1 VLPGRSATRLSPLYW
16 IYWVVSVALNRS
28 ARTSSFMF
36 SGLLIILLPLIVG
49 YLIPLHQSA
58 LRLINRLLSWI
69 VYVIL
74 FFMGISLAFL
84 DNLASNLLSILHYSA
99 VSVVVI
105 LLCNI
110 AALLWL
116 ERKIPWKNHHH
127 QEKLP
132 SRIAMALE
140 SLKLC
145 GVVVLGFLLGLTGWS
160 FLQHATEASEY
171 TLIFLL
177 FLIGIQLRNNGM
189 TLKQIVLN
197 RRGMMVAGGCRQ
209 FNGGGVIN
217 AFILD
222 LPLKTGLAMASGFGW
237 YSLSGILLTESFGP
251 VIGSA
256 AFFNDLA
263 RELLAIM
270 LIPGLVRRS
279 RSTALGLCG
288 ATSMDFTLPVL
299 QRSGGLEMVPAAIVH
314 GFILSLLV
322 PVLMAFFSA

>member
-1 VLPGRSATRLSPLYW
+1 
-16 IYWVVSVALNRS
+16 
-28 ARTSSFMF
+28 MF
-36 SGLLIILLPLIVG
+36 SGLLIILLPLVIG
-49 YLIPLHQSA
+49 YLIPLHRPSA
-58 LRLINRLLSWI
+58 LKLIARLLSWI

-84 DNLASNLLSILHYSA
+84 DNLASNLLAILHYAA
-99 VSVVVI
+99 VSVVII

-110 AALLWL
+110 AALMWL
-116 ERKIPWKNHHH
+116 EQKMPWQNHHR

-132 SRIAMALE
+132 SRLAMALE
-140 SLKLC
+140 SLQLC
-145 GVVVLGFLLGLTGWS
+145 GVVFIGFMIGLSGIS

-189 TLKQIVLN
+189 TLRQIVLN
-197 RRGMMVAGGCRQ
+197 RRGMIVSVVVMVSSLLGGI
-209 FNGGGVIN
+209 IN

-237 YSLSGILLTESFGP
+237 YSLSGILLTESYGP

-299 QRSGGLEMVPAAIVH
+299 QRSGGVEIVPAAIVH

-322 PVLMAFFSA
+322 PILMAFFSA

>member
-1 VLPGRSATRLSPLYW
+1 
-16 IYWVVSVALNRS
+16 
-28 ARTSSFMF
+28 MF
-36 SGLLIILLPLIVG
+36 SGLLIILLPLVIG
-49 YLIPLHQSA
+49 YLIPLHQPSA
-58 LRLINRLLSWI
+58 LKLITRLLSWI

-84 DNLASNLLSILHYSA
+84 DNLSSNLLSILHYAA
-99 VSVVVI
+99 VSAVVI

-116 ERKIPWKNHHH
+116 EQKMPWSHPHR

-132 SRIAMALE
+132 SRVAMAME
-140 SLKLC
+140 SLQLC
-145 GVVVLGFLLGLTGWS
+145 GVVCIGFLIGLSGWS
-160 FLQHATEASEY
+160 FLQHAIEASEY

-177 FLIGIQLRNNGM
+177 LLIGIQLRNNGM
-189 TLKQIVLN
+189 TLRQIVLN
-197 RRGMMVAGGCRQ
+197 RRGMIVAVVVMASSMIGGI
-209 FNGGGVIN
+209 IN

-237 YSLSGILLTESFGP
+237 YSLSGILLTESYGP

-299 QRSGGLEMVPAAIVH
+299 QRSAGIDIVPAAIVH
-314 GFILSLLV
+314 GFVLSLLV
-322 PVLMAFFSA
+322 PVLIALFSA

>member
-1 VLPGRSATRLSPLYW
+1 
-16 IYWVVSVALNRS
+16 
-28 ARTSSFMF
+28 MF
-36 SGLLIILLPLIVG
+36 SGLLIILIPLIVG
-49 YLIPLHQSA
+49 YLIPLRQLSA
-58 LRLINRLLSWI
+58 LKLINRLLSWI

-84 DNLASNLLSILHYSA
+84 DNLAANLLSILHYSIITMA
-99 VSVVVI
+99 VI

-110 AALLWL
+110 AALFWL
-116 ERKIPWKNHHH
+116 ERVIPWKNHHH

-145 GVVVLGFLLGLTGWS
+145 GVVVLGFLLGLTGLD

-197 RRGMMVAGGCRQ
+197 RRGMMVAVIVVGSSLV
-209 FNGGGVIN
+209 GGVIN

-222 LPLKTGLAMASGFGW
+222 LPLNTALAMASGFGW

-256 AFFNDLA
+256 AFFNDLG
-263 RELLAIM
+263 RELIAIM

-322 PVLMAFFSA
+322 PIMMAFFSA

>member
-1 VLPGRSATRLSPLYW
+1 
-16 IYWVVSVALNRS
+16 
-28 ARTSSFMF
+28 MF
-36 SGLLIILLPLIVG
+36 SGLLIILLPLVAG
-49 YLIPLHQSA
+49 YLIPLRHPSA
-58 LRLINRLLSWI
+58 LKLIARLLSWI

-84 DNLASNLLSILHYSA
+84 DNLSSNLLSILHYA
-99 VSVVVI
+99 VVSVIVI

-110 AALLWL
+110 GALMWL
-116 ERKIPWKNHHH
+116 EQKMPWRHQHR

-132 SRIAMALE
+132 SRVAMAME
-140 SLKLC
+140 SLQLC
-145 GVVVLGFLLGLTGWS
+145 GVVLIGFLIGLSGLS

-197 RRGMMVAGGCRQ
+197 RRGMIVAVVVVASSMVA
-209 FNGGGVIN
+209 GVIN

-256 AFFNDLA
+256 AFFNDLG
-263 RELLAIM
+263 RELIAIM
-270 LIPGLVRRS
+270 LIPGLVRQS

-299 QRSGGLEMVPAAIVH
+299 QRSGGLELVPAAIVH

-322 PVLMAFFSA
+322 PILMAVFSA

>member
-1 VLPGRSATRLSPLYW
+1 
-16 IYWVVSVALNRS
+16 
-28 ARTSSFMF
+28 MF
-36 SGLLIILLPLIVG
+36 SGLLIILLPLVIG
-49 YLIPLHQSA
+49 YLIPLHRPSA
-58 LRLINRLLSWI
+58 LKLIARLLSWI

-84 DNLASNLLSILHYSA
+84 DNLASNLLAILHYAA
-99 VSVVVI
+99 VSVVII

-110 AALLWL
+110 AALMLL
-116 ERKIPWKNHHH
+116 EQKMPWQNHHR

-132 SRIAMALE
+132 SRLAMALE
-140 SLKLC
+140 SLQLC
-145 GVVVLGFLLGLTGWS
+145 GVVFIGFLIGLSGIS

-189 TLKQIVLN
+189 TLRQIVLN
-197 RRGMMVAGGCRQ
+197 RRGMIVAVVVMVSSLLGGI
-209 FNGGGVIN
+209 IN

-237 YSLSGILLTESFGP
+237 YSLSGILLTESYGP

-299 QRSGGLEMVPAAIVH
+299 QRSGGVEIVPAAIVH

-322 PVLMAFFSA
+322 PILMAFFSA